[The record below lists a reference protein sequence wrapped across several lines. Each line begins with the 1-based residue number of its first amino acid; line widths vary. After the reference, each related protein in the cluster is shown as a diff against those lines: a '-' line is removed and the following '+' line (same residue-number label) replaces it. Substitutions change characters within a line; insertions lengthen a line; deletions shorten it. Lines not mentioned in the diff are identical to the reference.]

1 MNHLNLDDWQDID
14 NHMKGD
20 PDDFILPK
28 DDDDGQIGRQQD
40 TDFNA
45 EVKRIQEI
53 LKRARQNP
61 LFQKQAN

>member
-1 MNHLNLDDWQDID
+1 MNHLIPHWMDTD

-20 PDDFILPK
+20 PDDFRLPP

-45 EVKRIQEI
+45 EVKRIQEV
-53 LKRARQNP
+53 LKKARQNP
-61 LFQKQAN
+61 LFKKQAE